1 MATKYKKRN
10 YEGKLDSIY
19 MYDDAD
25 SSVNWSIPIDEANRH
40 YQEYLEWAKTNTI
53 EDADGLTWDDIRN
66 ERNKDYQ
73 EYLEWSKSNTIDPVD
88 SLTWADIRSTR
99 DGILKSTD
107 WTMTTGATVDQAQ
120 WAAYRQ
126 VIRDIPQTYKDKTP
140 DDVVW
145 PTQPS
150 TAGPNS

>member
-1 MATKYKKRN
+1 MTTTYKLHN
-10 YEGKLDSIY
+10 SIDTSGKTHNFVIKNGCSF
-19 MYDDAD
+19 
-25 SSVNWSIPIDEANRH
+25 IPFKEENA
-40 YQEYLEWAKTNTI
+40 
-53 EDADGLTWDDIRN
+53 
-66 ERNKDYQ
+66 DYQ
-73 EYLEWSKSNTIDPVD
+73 EYLEWKAIDGNEPEAAD
-88 SLTWADIRSTR
+88 TEILTWDSIRSTR
-99 DGILKSTD
+99 DEILRSTD

-150 TAGPNS
+150 TKGPNT

>member
-1 MATKYKKRN
+1 MAKYKLIEHN
-10 YEGKLDSIY
+10 GKTVAILQKEDLPQNTSK
-19 MYDDAD
+19 
-25 SSVNWSIPIDEANRH
+25 SIPLDEANTD
-40 YQEYLEWAKTNTI
+40 YQAYLEWAKTNTA
-53 EDADGLTWDDIRN
+53 DPADGLTWDDIRTK
-66 ERNKDYQ
+66 RD
-73 EYLEWSKSNTIDPVD
+73 TI
-88 SLTWADIRSTR
+88 LQT
-99 DGILKSTD
+99 TD

-150 TAGPNS
+150 TAGPNT

>member
-1 MATKYKKRN
+1 MTTYKLCKNSDGEVKFVTKN
-10 YEGKLDSIY
+10 YDLSEGNIVVD
-19 MYDDAD
+19 
-25 SSVNWSIPIDEANRH
+25 IPFDEENTD
-40 YQEYLEWAKTNTI
+40 YQEYLEWAKTNTAVAAD
-53 EDADGLTWDDIRN
+53 EDTLTWDSIR
-66 ERNKDYQ
+66 
-73 EYLEWSKSNTIDPVD
+73 
-88 SLTWADIRSTR
+88 ATR
-99 DGILKSTD
+99 DKILRDTD

>member
-1 MATKYKKRN
+1 MYKQIKVGTTGEINTKCIEKTVDGVKY
-10 YEGKLDSIY
+10 Y
-19 MYDDAD
+19 
-25 SSVNWSIPIDEANRH
+25 IPFDPANTD
-40 YQEYLEWAKTNTI
+40 YQEYLAWVAEGNTP
-53 EDADGLTWDDIRN
+53 EAADGLTWIDIRN
-66 ERNKDYQ
+66 K
-73 EYLEWSKSNTIDPVD
+73 
-88 SLTWADIRSTR
+88 R
-99 DGILKSTD
+99 DQILRETD

-150 TAGPNS
+150 TAGPNT

>member
-1 MATKYKKRN
+1 MALYKLHKDPLTGETDFVFKN
-10 YEGKLDSIY
+10 LDNPPHSCIPFDEGNFD
-19 MYDDAD
+19 
-25 SSVNWSIPIDEANRH
+25 
-40 YQEYLEWAKTNTI
+40 YQEYKEWLAAGNTP
-53 EDADGLTWDDIRN
+53 EAASENVLTWDDIRL
-66 ERNKDYQ
+66 K
-73 EYLEWSKSNTIDPVD
+73 
-88 SLTWADIRSTR
+88 R
-99 DGILKSTD
+99 DNILKDTD

-126 VIRDIPQTYKDKTP
+126 IIRDIPQTYKDKTP

>member
-1 MATKYKKRN
+1 MAYPTNPIYKFVKDTISGKNSGLLLTKN
-10 YEGKLDSIY
+10 GQEW
-19 MYDDAD
+19 
-25 SSVNWSIPIDEANRH
+25 NIPLSTENTM
-40 YQEYLEWAKTNTI
+40 YQEYLEWAKTNTAEAAD
-53 EDADGLTWDDIRN
+53 EDILTWD
-66 ERNKDYQ
+66 
-73 EYLEWSKSNTIDPVD
+73 S
-88 SLTWADIRSTR
+88 IRSTR
-99 DGILKSTD
+99 DQILRDTD

-150 TAGPNS
+150 TAGPNT

>member
-1 MATKYKKRN
+1 MATRYKLYPDDEYGAILAISRI
-10 YEGKLDSIY
+10 LDDGTIS
-19 MYDDAD
+19 
-25 SSVNWSIPIDEANRH
+25 SIPMSEDNKD

-53 EDADGLTWDDIRN
+53 EAADKNILTWN
-66 ERNKDYQ
+66 
-73 EYLEWSKSNTIDPVD
+73 
-88 SLTWADIRSTR
+88 DIRSTR
-99 DGILKSTD
+99 DQILRDTD

-150 TAGPNS
+150 TAGPNT